1 MAAKESDAGG
11 PANLLETR
19 RLVARALSIPVEGVH
34 HDTSINSLD
43 SWDSMGHLRIVFAI
57 EEAIGTELTV
67 EQVLSIE
74 SVEDIAEFL
83 QA

>member
-1 MAAKESDAGG
+1 
-11 PANLLETR
+11 
-19 RLVARALSIPVEGVH
+19 
-34 HDTSINSLD
+34 
-43 SWDSMGHLRIVFAI
+43 MGHLRIVFAI